1 MLDLSYKS
9 YAGSYCSSMLSE
21 FGARVLR
28 IEPPEGD
35 FLRSCTPGGMLFHG
49 EGLNYL
55 TEGRNKFHITL
66 NLNMPEGRE
75 ILQNLARRAD
85 VLIETFQPGTMESW
99 GVGYEHL
106 KVINPKLIFS
116 SLSAFGQFGPLSR
129 NPMPDYDNIAQ
140 ARSGIQ
146 WATGEI
152 MPENKSYD
160 DCPWAVP
167 TKAGPWV
174 AWGLSGTFMA
184 LGILSALHY
193 RKANGIGQALD
204 ISTAEAYACFDDYAL
219 LYYQETGK
227 INERF
232 GNLDVAGWLY
242 CFAPTK
248 DGIVFLGALRL
259 EMWQAFA
266 DMLGKWDEW
275 DAGNWK
281 NMIPFTAIDQQL
293 KWSEL
298 VFAETRKYT
307 NEQLVN
313 MAVDYGK
320 KGRLAPI
327 TAVIAPVCSPLEA
340 MNDPHWTARRM
351 FETVKDPLYG
361 EITLGSA
368 QHKMT
373 ETPART
379 KWACRPVGYDNEHIY
394 LKYLG
399 LGPTRLK
406 KLKETGV
413 I

>member
-1 MLDLSYKS
+1 
-9 YAGSYCSSMLSE
+9 
-21 FGARVLR
+21 
-28 IEPPEGD
+28 
-35 FLRSCTPGGMLFHG
+35 MLFHG

-55 TEGRNKFHITL
+55 TEGRNKFHVTL

-75 ILQNLARRAD
+75 ILQNLARHAD

-99 GVGYEHL
+99 GIGYEHL

-129 NPMPDYDNIAQ
+129 NPMPDYDSIAQ

-281 NMIPFTAIDQQL
+281 NMIPFTAIDSQL

-320 KGRLAPI
+320 RGRLAPI

-351 FETVKDPLYG
+351 FETVQDPLYG

-406 KLKETGV
+406 DLKKRGV

>member
-1 MLDLSYKS
+1 
-9 YAGSYCSSMLSE
+9 
-21 FGARVLR
+21 
-28 IEPPEGD
+28 
-35 FLRSCTPGGMLFHG
+35 
-49 EGLNYL
+49 
-55 TEGRNKFHITL
+55 
-66 NLNMPEGRE
+66 
-75 ILQNLARRAD
+75 
-85 VLIETFQPGTMESW
+85 
-99 GVGYEHL
+99 
-106 KVINPKLIFS
+106 
-116 SLSAFGQFGPLSR
+116 
-129 NPMPDYDNIAQ
+129 
-140 ARSGIQ
+140 
-146 WATGEI
+146 

-184 LGILSALHY
+184 LAILAALHH
-193 RKANGIGQALD
+193 RRSHGIGQALD

-275 DAGNWK
+275 DAGRWK
-281 NMIPFTAIDQQL
+281 NMIPFTAVDQQL
-293 KWSEL
+293 KWSKL

-313 MAVDYGK
+313 MAIDYGK

-327 TAVIAPVCSPLEA
+327 TAVVAPVCSPLEA
-340 MNDPHWTARRM
+340 MNDPHWTDRSI
-351 FETVKDPLYG
+351 FKTVTDPIYG
-361 EITLGSA
+361 EIALGQA

-399 LGPTRLK
+399 LGPTRLRR
-406 KLKETGV
+406 LKETGV